1 MHYIALC
8 TTCITIML
16 ESHTCNFALDP
27 AELEPEEQHEPAPIE
42 DANPEQDQG
51 KPRCI

>member
-1 MHYIALC
+1 MHCIICHYLIHAL
-8 TTCITIML
+8 
-16 ESHTCNFALDP
+16 FALDP
-27 AELEPEEQHEPAPIE
+27 TEPEPEELQELAPIE